1 QIDHVT
7 QENLK
12 IANDSA
18 IVADNV
24 NKIANDILEDAKKK
38 RF

>member
-18 IVADNV
+18 AISENV

>member
-1 QIDHVT
+1 
-7 QENLK
+7 

-18 IVADNV
+18 AISENV

>member
-1 QIDHVT
+1 
-7 QENLK
+7 LK

-18 IVADNV
+18 AISENV

>member
-1 QIDHVT
+1 
-7 QENLK
+7 
-12 IANDSA
+12 NDSA
-18 IVADNV
+18 AISENV